1 LYKAL
6 HCKLDPDSHTMPDV
20 AIPCELYRGGT
31 SRGLLFLED
40 HLRYPREVLAEILL
54 RAFGSP
60 DGRQIDGVGGG
71 TSLTS
76 KALIVGAE
84 RTADADVHMLFAQV
98 GVGTPT
104 VDWGG
109 NCGNMTS
116 AVGPFA
122 IDSALVPAIEPVTT
136 VRIRSLN
143 TGVIVHAHV
152 PVREGRVCSDGD
164 FAIAGVAGLAARI
177 DLEWLNPG
185 GSSTGRLLPTG
196 RARDRFALSGGR
208 EIDVSIVDAAN
219 PVVFCA
225 ASAIGLTGTELPV
238 AIEAETAV
246 TQILEEIR
254 STAAER
260 LGIVPDRGI
269 ATRVSPGLP
278 KVAFVA
284 PAARYTTTPGD
295 VLSADTH
302 DVQARLMSMQTAHR
316 AYAGGASIC
325 TSVAALIPGTV
336 VNECVS
342 GREVDPSRFRI
353 GHPAGILDVR
363 VNMRIRDDH
372 PHVVS
377 ATVARTARRIMSGEV
392 WVPAALVPRPL
403 SRSAVVGS

>member
-1 LYKAL
+1 
-6 HCKLDPDSHTMPDV
+6 MPDV
-20 AIPCELYRGGT
+20 AIPCALYRGGT
-31 SRGLLFLED
+31 SRGLLFLEE
-40 HLRYPREVLAEILL
+40 HLPYSRDVLGGILL

-98 GVGTPT
+98 GVGTST

-122 IDSALVPAIEPVTT
+122 IDAGLVPAVEPVTT

-143 TGVIVHAHV
+143 TAVMVHAHV
-152 PVREGRVCSDGD
+152 PVRDGRVCADGD
-164 FAIAGVAGLAARI
+164 FAIAGVAGRAARI
-177 DLEWLNPG
+177 DLEWLDPG
-185 GSSTGRLLPTG
+185 GSTTGRLLPTG

-208 EIDVSIVDAAN
+208 EIEVSIVDAAN

-225 ASAIGLTGTELPV
+225 AAAVGLTGTEPPA
-238 AIEAETAV
+238 AIEAQTGA
-246 TQILEEIR
+246 TQLLEEIR
-254 STAAER
+254 SMAAEL
-260 LGIVPDRGI
+260 LGIVTNRAT

-284 PAARYTTTPGD
+284 PAAIYTTSTGD
-295 VLSADTH
+295 VLAADTH

-336 VNECVS
+336 VHECLS

-353 GHPAGILDVR
+353 GHPAGVLDVR
-363 VNMRIRDDH
+363 VNMGSRDGH

-392 WVPAALVPRPL
+392 WVPEALVPHPATHASIA
-403 SRSAVVGS
+403 SR